1 MEFCAGVIG
10 FKVSPGLYLCNDQLS
25 RTLSRHY
32 SRPGKT
38 WTSAPYPPS
47 PPHRDQHMVIHRN
60 NAPCVCTP
68 CWAYAVRDGIE
79 PSSAAL
85 APPSRHCPA
94 VGLCSL
100 LVMATTYSS
109 CSNKGLFTRLIP
121 IPLSANP
128 LLESW
133 CPVPDTAWQ
142 GRPPFAESPQR
153 SPY

>member
-1 MEFCAGVIG
+1 MRFTWRSESEKERVGH
-10 FKVSPGLYLCNDQLS
+10 VSMIGLYLCNDQLS

-94 VGLCSL
+94 V
-100 LVMATTYSS
+100 
-109 CSNKGLFTRLIP
+109 
-121 IPLSANP
+121 
-128 LLESW
+128 
-133 CPVPDTAWQ
+133 
-142 GRPPFAESPQR
+142 
-153 SPY
+153 